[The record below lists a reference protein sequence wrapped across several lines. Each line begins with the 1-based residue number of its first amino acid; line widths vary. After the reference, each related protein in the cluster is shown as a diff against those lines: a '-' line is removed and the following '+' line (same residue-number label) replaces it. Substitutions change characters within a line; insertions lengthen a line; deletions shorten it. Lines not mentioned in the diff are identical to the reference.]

1 MALTI
6 LSRDGERRLPILAGV
21 ITTPTLRPNGTI
33 LSQPGYD
40 GQTRLLLL
48 DPPQLPPIPDMPSK
62 AEASAALDLLDSL
75 LEGFPF
81 VDDASRSVAL
91 SGIITPVVRRAT
103 PVAPLHANTAPVAG
117 SGKSYLIDIASAVH
131 SGERAPVIAAGRT
144 EEETEKRLGAALLN
158 GQPIVSIDNVNGQ
171 LGGDALCQMIERP
184 VVSLRPL
191 GVSKLVK
198 IESHATMF
206 ATGNNIQLVG
216 DMTRRVIVCSL
227 DPNMERPELR
237 TFRSMAVES
246 RQLGLCSDSLVG
258 R

>member
-216 DMTRRVIVCSL
+216 DMTRRVILCSL